1 MYISNP
7 TIIILP
13 HLYYYC
19 VDDDY
24 DNYDATRC
32 DRVLHVLDVRLRA
45 AVHQLLER
53 RLQQPYQPQQCESKS
68 TAATVV
74 IAIAVVMR
82 IQYLFCC
89 VNRFIVFNVSNIMYV
104 HSILYSMYAG
114 IHVYMY
120 LHV

>member
-19 VDDDY
+19 MDGDY

-53 RLQQPYQPQQCESKS
+53 RLQQPYQPQ
-68 TAATVV
+68 
-74 IAIAVVMR
+74 
-82 IQYLFCC
+82 
-89 VNRFIVFNVSNIMYV
+89 
-104 HSILYSMYAG
+104 
-114 IHVYMY
+114 
-120 LHV
+120 